1 MPVFFMQIVRTKGMN
16 LNLFYLAL
24 LTFFLSLSLLYHNT
38 CSICCPEYYPMAMT
52 FLTISK
58 RTDSSWFN
66 MYESY
71 KFFVKTLAREYL
83 LSIPKIQVISDSTC
97 AQKMLLSLFRFHV
110 SLVSKKTKNKNKSK
124 YMQYLSYFISIKF
137 QPGNHTELHSILHPS
152 TMFV

>member
-24 LTFFLSLSLLYHNT
+24 LTFFLSLSLLYQNT

-52 FLTISK
+52 FLMISK

-71 KFFVKTLAREYL
+71 KLIVKTLAHEYP

-97 AQKMLLSLFRFHV
+97 AQVMLLSLFRFHV
-110 SLVSKKTKNKNKSK
+110 SLVSKTNKNQIKIYAIPFIFYFYKISTSKS
-124 YMQYLSYFISIKF
+124 Y
-137 QPGNHTELHSILHPS
+137 
-152 TMFV
+152 

>member
-52 FLTISK
+52 FLMISK

-71 KFFVKTLAREYL
+71 KFFVKTLAREYP
-83 LSIPKIQVISDSTC
+83 LSFPKIQVISDSTC
-97 AQKMLLSLFRFHV
+97 AQKMLLSLFQFHV
-110 SLVSKKTKNKNKSK
+110 SLVSKTKQNLIKIYAVPFIFYFYKISTSKS
-124 YMQYLSYFISIKF
+124 Y
-137 QPGNHTELHSILHPS
+137 
-152 TMFV
+152 

>member
-52 FLTISK
+52 FLMISK

-71 KFFVKTLAREYL
+71 KFFVKTLAREYP

-97 AQKMLLSLFRFHV
+97 AQVMLLSLFRLHV
-110 SLVSKKTKNKNKSK
+110 SLVSKTKKNLIKIYAVPFIFYFYKISTSKS
-124 YMQYLSYFISIKF
+124 Y
-137 QPGNHTELHSILHPS
+137 
-152 TMFV
+152 

>member
-1 MPVFFMQIVRTKGMN
+1 MQIVRTKGMN
-16 LNLFYLAL
+16 FNLFYLAL

-52 FLTISK
+52 FLMISK

-71 KFFVKTLAREYL
+71 EFFVKTLAREYP

-97 AQKMLLSLFRFHV
+97 AQKMLLSLFPFHV
-110 SLVSKKTKNKNKSK
+110 SLVSKKKQKQITIYAIPFIFYFYKISTRKS
-124 YMQYLSYFISIKF
+124 Y
-137 QPGNHTELHSILHPS
+137 
-152 TMFV
+152 

>member
-38 CSICCPEYYPMAMT
+38 CSICCPEYYQMAKT
-52 FLTISK
+52 FLMISK

-71 KFFVKTLAREYL
+71 KFFVKTLAREYP
-83 LSIPKIQVISDSTC
+83 LSFPRIQVISDSTC
-97 AQKMLLSLFRFHV
+97 AQKMLLSLFQFHM
-110 SLVSKKTKNKNKSK
+110 SLVSKKNKKTN
-124 YMQYLSYFISIKF
+124 
-137 QPGNHTELHSILHPS
+137 
-152 TMFV
+152 

>member
-1 MPVFFMQIVRTKGMN
+1 MQIVRTKGMN

-52 FLTISK
+52 FLMISK

-71 KFFVKTLAREYL
+71 KLIVKTLAPEYP

-97 AQKMLLSLFRFHV
+97 AQVMLLSLFRFHV
-110 SLVSKKTKNKNKSK
+110 SLVSKTNKNQIKIYAIPFIFYFYKISTSKS
-124 YMQYLSYFISIKF
+124 Y
-137 QPGNHTELHSILHPS
+137 
-152 TMFV
+152 

>member
-1 MPVFFMQIVRTKGMN
+1 MQIVRTKGMN
-16 LNLFYLAL
+16 FNLFYLAL

-52 FLTISK
+52 FLMISK

-71 KFFVKTLAREYL
+71 KFFVKTLAREYP

-97 AQKMLLSLFRFHV
+97 AQKMLLLFQFHV
-110 SLVSKKTKNKNKSK
+110 SLVSKTKKNLIKIYAVPFIFYFYKISTSKS
-124 YMQYLSYFISIKF
+124 Y
-137 QPGNHTELHSILHPS
+137 
-152 TMFV
+152 

>member
-24 LTFFLSLSLLYHNT
+24 LTFFLSVSLFYHNT

-52 FLTISK
+52 FLMISK

-71 KFFVKTLAREYL
+71 KFFVKTLAREYP
-83 LSIPKIQVISDSTC
+83 LSFPKIQVISDSTC
-97 AQKMLLSLFRFHV
+97 AQKMLLSLFQFHV
-110 SLVSKKTKNKNKSK
+110 SLVSKTKKNLIKIYAVPFIFYFYKISTSKS
-124 YMQYLSYFISIKF
+124 Y
-137 QPGNHTELHSILHPS
+137 
-152 TMFV
+152 

>member
-52 FLTISK
+52 FLMISK

-71 KFFVKTLAREYL
+71 KLIVKTLAREYP
-83 LSIPKIQVISDSTC
+83 LSFPKIQVISDSTC
-97 AQKMLLSLFRFHV
+97 AQKMLLSLFPFHV
-110 SLVSKKTKNKNKSK
+110 SLVSKTNKNQIKIYAIPFIFYFYKISTSKS
-124 YMQYLSYFISIKF
+124 Y
-137 QPGNHTELHSILHPS
+137 
-152 TMFV
+152 

>member
-24 LTFFLSLSLLYHNT
+24 LTFFLSVSLFYHNT

-52 FLTISK
+52 FLMISK

-71 KFFVKTLAREYL
+71 KFFVKTLAREYP

-97 AQKMLLSLFRFHV
+97 AQVMLLSLFRFHV
-110 SLVSKKTKNKNKSK
+110 SLVSKTNKNQIKIYAIPFIFYFYKISTSKS
-124 YMQYLSYFISIKF
+124 Y
-137 QPGNHTELHSILHPS
+137 
-152 TMFV
+152 

>member
-1 MPVFFMQIVRTKGMN
+1 MQIVRTKGMN

-52 FLTISK
+52 FLMISK

-71 KFFVKTLAREYL
+71 KFFVKTLAREYP
-83 LSIPKIQVISDSTC
+83 LSFPRIQVISDSTC
-97 AQKMLLSLFRFHV
+97 AQKMLLSLFQFHV
-110 SLVSKKTKNKNKSK
+110 SLVSKTKKNLIKIYAVPFIFYFYKISTSKS
-124 YMQYLSYFISIKF
+124 Y
-137 QPGNHTELHSILHPS
+137 
-152 TMFV
+152 

>member
-1 MPVFFMQIVRTKGMN
+1 MQIVRTNGMN

-52 FLTISK
+52 FLMISK

-71 KFFVKTLAREYL
+71 KFFVKTLAREYP
-83 LSIPKIQVISDSTC
+83 LSFPRIQVISDSTC
-97 AQKMLLSLFRFHV
+97 AQVMLLSLFRFHV
-110 SLVSKKTKNKNKSK
+110 SLVSKTNKNQIKIYAIPFIFYFYKISTSKS
-124 YMQYLSYFISIKF
+124 Y
-137 QPGNHTELHSILHPS
+137 
-152 TMFV
+152 

>member
-24 LTFFLSLSLLYHNT
+24 LTFFLSLFLLYHNT
-38 CSICCPEYYPMAMT
+38 CSICCPEYYPMAMI
-52 FLTISK
+52 FLMISK

-71 KFFVKTLAREYL
+71 KFFVKTLAREYP

-97 AQKMLLSLFRFHV
+97 AQKMLLSLFQFHV
-110 SLVSKKTKNKNKSK
+110 SLVSKTKKNLIKIYAVPFIFYFYKISTRKS
-124 YMQYLSYFISIKF
+124 Y
-137 QPGNHTELHSILHPS
+137 
-152 TMFV
+152 

>member
-1 MPVFFMQIVRTKGMN
+1 MPVFFMQIVRTNGMN

-52 FLTISK
+52 FLMISK

-71 KFFVKTLAREYL
+71 KFFVKTLAREYP
-83 LSIPKIQVISDSTC
+83 LSFPRIQAISDSTC
-97 AQKMLLSLFRFHV
+97 AQKMLLSLFQFHV
-110 SLVSKKTKNKNKSK
+110 SLVSKTKKNLIKIYVVPFIFYFYKISTSKS
-124 YMQYLSYFISIKF
+124 Y
-137 QPGNHTELHSILHPS
+137 
-152 TMFV
+152 

>member
-1 MPVFFMQIVRTKGMN
+1 MQIVRTNGMN

-52 FLTISK
+52 FLMISK

-71 KFFVKTLAREYL
+71 KFFVKTLAREYP
-83 LSIPKIQVISDSTC
+83 LSFPKIQVISDSTC
-97 AQKMLLSLFRFHV
+97 AQKMLLSLFQFHV
-110 SLVSKKTKNKNKSK
+110 SLVSKTKKNLIKIYAVPFIFYFYKISTSKS
-124 YMQYLSYFISIKF
+124 Y
-137 QPGNHTELHSILHPS
+137 
-152 TMFV
+152 

>member
-1 MPVFFMQIVRTKGMN
+1 MQIVRTNGMN

-52 FLTISK
+52 FLMISK

-71 KFFVKTLAREYL
+71 KFFVKTLAREYPL
-83 LSIPKIQVISDSTC
+83 TIPKIQVISDSTC
-97 AQKMLLSLFRFHV
+97 AQKMLLSLFQFHV
-110 SLVSKKTKNKNKSK
+110 SLVSKTKKNLIKIYAVPFIFYFYKISTSKS
-124 YMQYLSYFISIKF
+124 Y
-137 QPGNHTELHSILHPS
+137 
-152 TMFV
+152 

>member
-1 MPVFFMQIVRTKGMN
+1 MPVFFFMQIVRTKGMN

-52 FLTISK
+52 FLMISK

-71 KFFVKTLAREYL
+71 KFFVKTLAREYP

-97 AQKMLLSLFRFHV
+97 AQVMLLTLFRFHV
-110 SLVSKKTKNKNKSK
+110 SLVSKTNKNQIKIYAIPFIFYFYKISTRKS
-124 YMQYLSYFISIKF
+124 Y
-137 QPGNHTELHSILHPS
+137 
-152 TMFV
+152 

>member
-1 MPVFFMQIVRTKGMN
+1 MQIVRTKGMN

-24 LTFFLSLSLLYHNT
+24 LTFFLSLSLLYHNI

-52 FLTISK
+52 FLMISK

-71 KFFVKTLAREYL
+71 KFFVKTLAREYP

-97 AQKMLLSLFRFHV
+97 AQVMLLSLFRLHV
-110 SLVSKKTKNKNKSK
+110 SLVSKTNKNQIKIYAIPFIFYFYKISTSKS
-124 YMQYLSYFISIKF
+124 Y
-137 QPGNHTELHSILHPS
+137 
-152 TMFV
+152 

>member
-24 LTFFLSLSLLYHNT
+24 LTFFLSLSLLYHNI

-52 FLTISK
+52 FLMISK

-71 KFFVKTLAREYL
+71 KFFVKTLAREYP

-97 AQKMLLSLFRFHV
+97 AQVMLLTLFRFHV
-110 SLVSKKTKNKNKSK
+110 SLVSKTNKNQIKIYAIPFIFYFYKISTRKS
-124 YMQYLSYFISIKF
+124 Y
-137 QPGNHTELHSILHPS
+137 
-152 TMFV
+152 

>member
-1 MPVFFMQIVRTKGMN
+1 
-16 LNLFYLAL
+16 
-24 LTFFLSLSLLYHNT
+24 
-38 CSICCPEYYPMAMT
+38 
-52 FLTISK
+52 
-58 RTDSSWFN
+58 

-71 KFFVKTLAREYL
+71 KFFVKTLAREYP

-97 AQKMLLSLFRFHV
+97 AQKMLLSLFQFHM
-110 SLVSKKTKNKNKSK
+110 SLVSKKNKNKLK

>member
-1 MPVFFMQIVRTKGMN
+1 MPVFFLQIVRTKGMN

-52 FLTISK
+52 FLMISK

-71 KFFVKTLAREYL
+71 KLIVKTLAREYP
-83 LSIPKIQVISDSTC
+83 LSLPKIQVISDSTC
-97 AQKMLLSLFRFHV
+97 AQVMLLSLFRFHV
-110 SLVSKKTKNKNKSK
+110 SLVSKTNKNQIKIYAIPFIFYFYKISTRKS
-124 YMQYLSYFISIKF
+124 Y
-137 QPGNHTELHSILHPS
+137 
-152 TMFV
+152 

>member
-1 MPVFFMQIVRTKGMN
+1 MQIVRTKGMN

-24 LTFFLSLSLLYHNT
+24 LTFFLSLSLLYHNI

-71 KFFVKTLAREYL
+71 KFFVKTLAREYP
-83 LSIPKIQVISDSTC
+83 LSFPKIQVISDSTC
-97 AQKMLLSLFRFHV
+97 AQVMLLSLFRFHV
-110 SLVSKKTKNKNKSK
+110 SLVSKTNKNQIKIYAIPFIFYFYKISTSKS
-124 YMQYLSYFISIKF
+124 Y
-137 QPGNHTELHSILHPS
+137 
-152 TMFV
+152 

>member
-24 LTFFLSLSLLYHNT
+24 LTFFLSLSLLYHNI

-71 KFFVKTLAREYL
+71 KFFVKTLAREYP

-97 AQKMLLSLFRFHV
+97 AQVMLLTLFRFHV
-110 SLVSKKTKNKNKSK
+110 SLVSKTNKNQIKIYAIPFIFYFYKISTRKS
-124 YMQYLSYFISIKF
+124 Y
-137 QPGNHTELHSILHPS
+137 
-152 TMFV
+152 

>member
-24 LTFFLSLSLLYHNT
+24 LTFFLSVSLLYHNI

-52 FLTISK
+52 FLMISK

-71 KFFVKTLAREYL
+71 KLIVKTLAREHP
-83 LSIPKIQVISDSTC
+83 LSIPRIQVISDSTC
-97 AQKMLLSLFRFHV
+97 AQKMLLSLFRFHM
-110 SLVSKKTKNKNKSK
+110 SLVSKQKTKKQIKIYAIPFIFYFYKISTRKS
-124 YMQYLSYFISIKF
+124 Y
-137 QPGNHTELHSILHPS
+137 
-152 TMFV
+152 

>member
-52 FLTISK
+52 FLMISK

-71 KFFVKTLAREYL
+71 KFFVKTLAREYP

-97 AQKMLLSLFRFHV
+97 AQKMLLSLFRFLV
-110 SLVSKKTKNKNKSK
+110 SLVSKKKQKQITIYAIPFIFYFYKISTRKS
-124 YMQYLSYFISIKF
+124 Y
-137 QPGNHTELHSILHPS
+137 
-152 TMFV
+152 

>member
-1 MPVFFMQIVRTKGMN
+1 MQIVRTKGMN

-52 FLTISK
+52 FLMISK

-97 AQKMLLSLFRFHV
+97 AQKMLLSLFQFHM
-110 SLVSKKTKNKNKSK
+110 SLVSKKTKKQIKIYAIPFIFYFYKISTRKS
-124 YMQYLSYFISIKF
+124 Y
-137 QPGNHTELHSILHPS
+137 
-152 TMFV
+152 

>member
-52 FLTISK
+52 FLMISK

-71 KFFVKTLAREYL
+71 KFFVKTLAREYP
-83 LSIPKIQVISDSTC
+83 LSFPRIQVISDSTC
-97 AQKMLLSLFRFHV
+97 AQKMLLSLFQFHV
-110 SLVSKKTKNKNKSK
+110 SLVSKTKKNLIKIYAVPFIFYFYKISTSKS
-124 YMQYLSYFISIKF
+124 Y
-137 QPGNHTELHSILHPS
+137 
-152 TMFV
+152 

>member
-52 FLTISK
+52 FLMISK

-71 KFFVKTLAREYL
+71 KFFVKTLAREYP
-83 LSIPKIQVISDSTC
+83 LSFPKIQVISDSTC
-97 AQKMLLSLFRFHV
+97 AQVMMLSLFRLHV
-110 SLVSKKTKNKNKSK
+110 SLVSKTNKNQIKIYAIPFIFYFYKISTSKS
-124 YMQYLSYFISIKF
+124 Y
-137 QPGNHTELHSILHPS
+137 
-152 TMFV
+152 

>member
-1 MPVFFMQIVRTKGMN
+1 MQIVRTKGMN

-24 LTFFLSLSLLYHNT
+24 LTFFLSLSLFYHNT

-52 FLTISK
+52 FLMISK

-71 KFFVKTLAREYL
+71 EFFVKTLAREYP

-97 AQKMLLSLFRFHV
+97 AQKMLLSLFRFLV
-110 SLVSKKTKNKNKSK
+110 SLVSKKQNKNKLQ

-137 QPGNHTELHSILHPS
+137 QPVNHTELHSFLHPS

>member
-1 MPVFFMQIVRTKGMN
+1 MQIVRTKGMN

-52 FLTISK
+52 FLMISK

-71 KFFVKTLAREYL
+71 KFFVKTLAREYP
-83 LSIPKIQVISDSTC
+83 LSLPKIQVISDSTC
-97 AQKMLLSLFRFHV
+97 AQVMLLSLFRFHV
-110 SLVSKKTKNKNKSK
+110 SLVSKTNKNQIKIYAIPFIFYFYKISTSKS
-124 YMQYLSYFISIKF
+124 Y
-137 QPGNHTELHSILHPS
+137 
-152 TMFV
+152 

>member
-1 MPVFFMQIVRTKGMN
+1 MQIVRTKGMN

-52 FLTISK
+52 FLMISK

-71 KFFVKTLAREYL
+71 KFFVKTLAREYP
-83 LSIPKIQVISDSTC
+83 LSLPKIQVISDSTC
-97 AQKMLLSLFRFHV
+97 AQKMLLSLFQFHV
-110 SLVSKKTKNKNKSK
+110 SLVSKTNKNQIKIYAIPFIFYFYKISTSKS
-124 YMQYLSYFISIKF
+124 Y
-137 QPGNHTELHSILHPS
+137 
-152 TMFV
+152 